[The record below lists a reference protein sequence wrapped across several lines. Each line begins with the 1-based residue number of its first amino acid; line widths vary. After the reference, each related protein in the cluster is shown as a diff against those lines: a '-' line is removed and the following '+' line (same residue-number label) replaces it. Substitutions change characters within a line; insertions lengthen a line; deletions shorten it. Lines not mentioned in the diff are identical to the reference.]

1 MRLEQLEAK
10 SQQLNLFTS
19 DSKGLIL
26 IGPGKH
32 FGLHI
37 AEKFGREGF
46 DIGLIARSEDRLSE
60 MVSTL
65 QKSGISA
72 YYACADVRN
81 FQQLNEAFKDLEKKI
96 KKPQCLIYNVKHSI
110 RGSGLKLNSV
120 ELTETFDA
128 NVSGAIS
135 TIQISL
141 PMLKKTIDLKQNS
154 SIKPTIILTGGG
166 YKDRPDE
173 NKLSLSIGKAGIHT
187 VFTTLKRLLWA
198 QEVTLKTLMID
209 GVVRENGSSLR
220 SEDIAEQFWRI
231 FTSPSNKLYFQ
242 YPEKAHKEHNPDQLE
257 LPI

>member
-1 MRLEQLEAK
+1 MRLDHLETK
-10 SQQLNLFTS
+10 GQQLNLFAS
-19 DSKGLIL
+19 ENKGLIL
-26 IGPGKH
+26 IGPGEH

-37 AEKFGREGF
+37 AERFGREGF
-46 DIGLIARSEDRLSE
+46 DVGLIARSENKLSE
-60 MVSTL
+60 MVGTL

-72 YYACADVRN
+72 CYACADVRN
-81 FQQLNEAFKDLEKKI
+81 IQQLNDAFKCLETKL
-96 KKPQCLIYNVKHSI
+96 KKPQCLIYNVKNSI
-110 RGSGLKLNSV
+110 KGNGLKLNSA

-141 PMLKKTIDLKQNS
+141 PILKKTIDPMQNS
-154 SIKPTIILTGGG
+154 SFKPTIILTGGG
-166 YKDRPDE
+166 YKDTPDE

-187 VFTTLKRLLWA
+187 VFTTLKRLLFA
-198 QEVTLKTLMID
+198 QGVTLKTIVIE

-220 SEDIAEQFWRI
+220 SEDVAEQFWKI

-242 YPEKAHKEHNPDQLE
+242 YPEKVHKEHNPDQLN